1 MNEKV
6 EKILEEIDVLTVQEL
21 AELVKAIEEK
31 YEVSATAVAA
41 APAAGGE
48 AGAAAK
54 SEFNVE
60 LTEIGGNKIQVIK
73 VVKDALGVG
82 LKDAKDLVEKAPA
95 VIKEN
100 VAAAEAEEL
109 KAKIEEAGATVTLK

>member
-31 YEVSATAVAA
+31 YEVSAIAVAA